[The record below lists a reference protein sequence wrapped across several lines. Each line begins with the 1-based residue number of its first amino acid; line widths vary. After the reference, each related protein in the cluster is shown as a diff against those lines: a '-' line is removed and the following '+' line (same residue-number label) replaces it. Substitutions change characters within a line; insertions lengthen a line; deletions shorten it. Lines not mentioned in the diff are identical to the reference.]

1 MTRTRR
7 ATEISVVVP
16 IWNDAAT
23 IKPFLSAVVNSLNS
37 RTSSYEIIFC
47 VDPSKDN
54 TKKILKSASTADPR
68 IKALFFG
75 SRAGQAG
82 SSMAGLR
89 HAVGKAVIV
98 IDADLQDPVELIPQM
113 IDMWK
118 SGSKLI
124 IPRRKS
130 RTGEPFTK
138 KMTAALGYAFLDKF
152 GNAPIPRHTG
162 DYRLMD
168 KSVVEKVLALRETHV
183 FLRGLVALVDQ
194 SPEFL
199 EFDRPRRNTGRTKY
213 NLWFGGIRS
222 GLNGIVSYST
232 ALLDWIIVTGLLLA
246 VVSFFFGL
254 KYFIYKIS
262 GFYIAPG
269 NTQLFVMVTF
279 IGGMQLVALGVL
291 GLYVGRIFEEVKNR
305 PRWFI
310 TETLAIDKKD
320 FHDSARSGAM

>member
-1 MTRTRR
+1 MR

-23 IKPFLSAVVNSLNS
+23 IKPFLSAVTNSLNS
-37 RTSSYEIIFC
+37 RTSNYEIIFC

-54 TKKILKSASTADPR
+54 TKKILKSASAADPR

-152 GNAPIPRHTG
+152 GNAPIPRYTG

-168 KSVVEKVLALRETHV
+168 KSVVEKAK
-183 FLRGLVALVDQ
+183 Q
-194 SPEFL
+194 M
-199 EFDRPRRNTGRTKY
+199 
-213 NLWFGGIRS
+213 
-222 GLNGIVSYST
+222 YS
-232 ALLDWIIVTGLLLA
+232 L
-246 VVSFFFGL
+246 
-254 KYFIYKIS
+254 
-262 GFYIAPG
+262 GFTSVCVY
-269 NTQLFVMVTF
+269 L
-279 IGGMQLVALGVL
+279 GGM
-291 GLYVGRIFEEVKNR
+291 FEWCLLQDVYGEKEFPMEGGGKGGKVEPLLFKGKR
-305 PRWFI
+305 LFM
-310 TETLAIDKKD
+310 D
-320 FHDSARSGAM
+320 M